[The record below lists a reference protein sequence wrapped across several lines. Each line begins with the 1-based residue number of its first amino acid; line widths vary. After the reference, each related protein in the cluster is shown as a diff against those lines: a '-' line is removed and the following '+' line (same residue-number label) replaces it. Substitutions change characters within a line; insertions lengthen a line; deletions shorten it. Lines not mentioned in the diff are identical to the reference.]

1 MGYLDNLIV
10 NSDTDGGRK
19 PPAPAA
25 SGCPESPVSA

>member
-10 NSDTDGGRK
+10 NSDTDGGR